1 MMAAHYTTWFVI
13 MLLVMLT
20 GEKLRENVDVER
32 MGEKTTSNILATL
45 IIITSGF
52 GVGYTK
58 YIVFNKN
65 KNMSHTFGY
74 DVAVNDCDCAIS
86 RGV

>member
-32 MGEKTTSNILATL
+32 MGEKTTSNILANSL

-52 GVGYTK
+52 GVG
-58 YIVFNKN
+58 
-65 KNMSHTFGY
+65 FGY